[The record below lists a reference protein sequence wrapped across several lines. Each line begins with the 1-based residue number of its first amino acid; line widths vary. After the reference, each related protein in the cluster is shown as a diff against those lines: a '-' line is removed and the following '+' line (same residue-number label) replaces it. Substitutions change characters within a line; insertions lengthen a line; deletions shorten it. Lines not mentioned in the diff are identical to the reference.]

1 MRWLISWVKS
11 LLDPSKYLMILF
23 FVVDLYAARFQ
34 VSLSDLPHY
43 YTTTHLLIN
52 ARDLTPY
59 YAEFL

>member
-1 MRWLISWVKS
+1 
-11 LLDPSKYLMILF
+11 MILF
-23 FVVDLYAARFQ
+23 FIVDLHTARFQ
-34 VSLSDLPHY
+34 FLLSDLPHY